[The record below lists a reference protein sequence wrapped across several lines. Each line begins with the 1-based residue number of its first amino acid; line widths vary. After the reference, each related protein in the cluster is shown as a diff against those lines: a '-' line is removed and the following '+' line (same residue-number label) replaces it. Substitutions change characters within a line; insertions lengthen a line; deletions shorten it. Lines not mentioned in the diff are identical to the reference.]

1 MAKKQGSAEGLT
13 TKIAEHFQAVNYEA
27 VPPQAIRATKH
38 LLFDTLVVA
47 IAGRDEA
54 AVVEGRDVILANGG
68 TEESRL
74 WGSQVR
80 VPAMSAAF
88 VNGVAAAALDFDSV
102 HEAGTVHS
110 DIVVAPAVLALAEA
124 RGSSGK
130 EVLTALALG
139 DDLASRLGMSTREH
153 SGWFYTS
160 LHGGFAAAAASAKL
174 IGLNAEG
181 IRNAIG
187 IMLSRTGGT
196 QQPAREKA
204 QTKRLQSAFAA
215 QDGVF
220 AALLAEKGVAAPS
233 APLEGEFGLYSMY
246 EAGDPDV
253 VLNQLGQRFE
263 NIETTFK
270 AYPSCACNHAVICA
284 MLEIV
289 KDQDLKA
296 EDVASIELV
305 VTPYI
310 NRLVGAPFSPGS
322 NPQVAAQF
330 NMRYSVA
337 AVLLNGQFGINE
349 IKPGVVLDPRA
360 AELANHMSVVVD
372 ENRTGEFG
380 PVKITITCQDSH
392 KITVNANTIPG
403 RPDKPLTE
411 AELITKGNMCLPG
424 KNGAALFAA
433 ISEMEM
439 HQSIEMLLDK
449 IQLG

>member
-1 MAKKQGSAEGLT
+1 MTIMAKKQGSAEGLT

-187 IMLSRTGGT
+187 IMLSRTGGS
-196 QQPAREKA
+196 QRGRRPRLSDCSLLLPRRMVFSRHCLRKKA
-204 QTKRLQSAFAA
+204 LPRL
-215 QDGVF
+215 
-220 AALLAEKGVAAPS
+220 P
-233 APLEGEFGLYSMY
+233 
-246 EAGDPDV
+246 
-253 VLNQLGQRFE
+253 
-263 NIETTFK
+263 
-270 AYPSCACNHAVICA
+270 
-284 MLEIV
+284 
-289 KDQDLKA
+289 
-296 EDVASIELV
+296 
-305 VTPYI
+305 
-310 NRLVGAPFSPGS
+310 RL
-322 NPQVAAQF
+322 
-330 NMRYSVA
+330 
-337 AVLLNGQFGINE
+337 
-349 IKPGVVLDPRA
+349 
-360 AELANHMSVVVD
+360 
-372 ENRTGEFG
+372 
-380 PVKITITCQDSH
+380 
-392 KITVNANTIPG
+392 
-403 RPDKPLTE
+403 
-411 AELITKGNMCLPG
+411 
-424 KNGAALFAA
+424 
-433 ISEMEM
+433 
-439 HQSIEMLLDK
+439 
-449 IQLG
+449 